1 MPKYAVN
8 ASKYDEMQELLC
20 MADVLITDYSSSQ
33 WDFALTG
40 KPGFLFTPDLDYYQH
55 EDRGFYTPIDDW
67 PFPYAKTNEELSNLI
82 KNNGATKVT
91 INEILSW
98 NGSQYEY
105 QVKEKEI

>member
-1 MPKYAVN
+1 
-8 ASKYDEMQELLC
+8 

-82 KNNGATKVT
+82 ICFDEDKHRAKVQRHLDLLESCEDGHATEK
-91 INEILSW
+91 ICDIIMKQLEI
-98 NGSQYEY
+98 
-105 QVKEKEI
+105 